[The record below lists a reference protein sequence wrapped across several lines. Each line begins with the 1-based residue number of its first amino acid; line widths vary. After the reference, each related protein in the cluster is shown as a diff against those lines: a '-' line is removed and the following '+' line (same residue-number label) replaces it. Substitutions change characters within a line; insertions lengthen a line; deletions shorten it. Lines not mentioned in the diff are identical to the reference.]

1 MTEEQKRPA
10 LKEIPVRDM
19 KGNHDSER
27 QIISL
32 MNSLKD
38 NFDAKL
44 VALRKDIEQKSQE
57 HVANEIKK
65 VQDAMEKL
73 RTESADAR
81 KGLAEQVAA
90 LVEKIDK
97 FNAVTPDENA
107 KFKAE
112 VQATL
117 DQVQTLTS
125 KFDLTIFVKEI
136 RESFAAKLQ
145 QAEQKAKEL
154 SEQAEKAQME
164 MDQLKKVLGE
174 KDLQAQQ
181 EIAQLKRSLSM
192 KDVEP
197 HRFPPT
203 TSSPASR
210 PTPATAPLPRIPP
223 TSPPTPVPSYLQR
236 GSPFEERDSSY
247 GNQTDQGQKSVQYCK
262 NCGKTRSRSSARF
275 CIYCGSEF

>member
-19 KGNHDSER
+19 KSNHDSER

-57 HVANEIKK
+57 YVANEIIK
-65 VQDAMEKL
+65 VQDAMENL

-81 KGLAEQVAA
+81 KALADQVATLA
-90 LVEKIDK
+90 EKIDK

-125 KFDLTIFVKEI
+125 KFDLTIFVNDI

-154 SEQAEKAQME
+154 SEQAEKVQME
-164 MDQLKKVLGE
+164 MDQLKKALAE
-174 KDLQAQQ
+174 KDLQAKQ
-181 EIAQLKRSLSM
+181 EIEQLKRS
-192 KDVEP
+192 
-197 HRFPPT
+197 
-203 TSSPASR
+203 ASR

-223 TSPPTPVPSYLQR
+223 TSPPTSAPSYLQR
-236 GSPFEERDSSY
+236 GPPFEEGDSSY
-247 GNQTDQGQKSVQYCK
+247 GNQTDLGKKSVQFCK